1 MNNDTCLETTLERN
15 FLDYSAF
22 VLQRRALP
30 DARDGLKYTA
40 RQILHAQLREGLTY
54 DKGQKNSQKSI
65 SAATAFSYVHSDSSA
80 YEQITRMGRRFVSRY
95 FLQDFN
101 GNAGQ
106 PNSATSYAAPRY
118 TGTALSRLACT
129 MAEYLESDTLND
141 SDWSPTYDETGRFPT
156 VFPSVGFYGLCNGSF
171 GSIGVGLISSIPQF
185 NLNEMNEVIIKLI
198 DNPKAEFELYPDFAS
213 GGILLNPKTTLDSMN
228 KGEGKSA
235 LIRSHIN
242 KYPKEGFLEVVD
254 LPYGVYT
261 NTVCGE
267 LGEALNKGTTL
278 FTDFK
283 DLTQRGVQIRIYS
296 KDLDS
301 LEQWLY
307 KNTSIQKHFTI
318 KFIMLDKGKVPKLFT
333 LREAILA
340 HINHASLMLRRKYE
354 FDLRKLQERAHI
366 LEGFVHA
373 FSILDE
379 IIKLIRESDGRAD
392 AINKLINKD
401 FSKAQAEAV
410 VDLRLH
416 RLSHLD
422 IQKIEEELKR
432 NLEEQESINT
442 ILTKKDVFNDTL
454 KGRYKYVAEQWGDKR
469 RTEIDNSGILD
480 IGISETPVKDFY
492 VQLKDDSYMAFYE
505 EDEAPEED
513 YNTMHLELNKDYI
526 IISSNLR
533 GFEIN
538 STSFKMDKHNWKEI
552 ISLKKDEHF
561 VMICDKAQLKNKEQ
575 YFIVEHD
582 SKKYNLHSSF
592 VLRASA
598 RGKKLTSKSFNNIT
612 ILSVENEPGA
622 YSNIC

>member
-1 MNNDTCLETTLERN
+1 MEQRNLENVLEQS

-30 DARDGLKYTA
+30 DARDGMKYTA
-40 RQILHAQLREGLTY
+40 RQIIHAQLREGLTY
-54 DKGQKNSQKSI
+54 KKGHKKSQKSV
-65 SAATAFSYVHSDSSA
+65 SAATAFSYVHGDTSC
-80 YEQITRMGRRFVSRY
+80 YEQIIRMGRKYVQRY
-95 FLQDFN
+95 FLEDIV

-106 PNSATSYAAPRY
+106 PNASGSYAAARY
-118 TGTALSRLACT
+118 TEAALSPLACLV
-129 MAEYLESDTLND
+129 MEYLESDTLND

-198 DNPKAEFELYPDFAS
+198 DDPKAEFELYPDFAS

-392 AINKLINKD
+392 AINKLINKE

-442 ILTKKDVFNDTL
+442 ILTNKDVFNNTL
-454 KGRYKYVAEQWGDKR
+454 KGRYEYVAEQWGDKR

-492 VQLKDDSYMAFYE
+492 VQLKNDSYIAFYE

-582 SKKYNLHSSF
+582 GKKYNLHSSF
-592 VLRASA
+592 VLRAST

-612 ILSVENEPGA
+612 ILSVENKPGA